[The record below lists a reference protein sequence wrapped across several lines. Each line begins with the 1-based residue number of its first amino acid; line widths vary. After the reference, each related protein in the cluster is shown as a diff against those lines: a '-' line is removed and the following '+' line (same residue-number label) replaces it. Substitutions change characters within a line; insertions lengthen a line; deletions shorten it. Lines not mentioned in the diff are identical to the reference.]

1 MASYTKQYNAL
12 LDWAKPFER
21 KMPYPLDST
30 SIFSSYADA
39 VKYALGDGSDSGKL
53 GGAAYVGQIITV
65 YEDSKVNVYA
75 IQEDRTLGP
84 IGGGSEAIEV
94 NKYYELLE
102 LNDVKLGQLAKV
114 LTVDTSEEYKDY
126 AAGLYIFNGTS
137 WDRLA
142 TSTGNVNEVEGLK
155 SRLESTESEV
165 SKIKTDIYGTD
176 DEGNSVLDVYTKSE
190 TDTAIS
196 TALNGY
202 VENGTLAETLEGYA
216 TDGELSSGLA
226 SKADASAL
234 ESFQNTVSSTY
245 ATKQELTEGLA
256 GKSDSTHTHDDKYA
270 SLAEFNG
277 LKETINNQ
285 AGKYFLKSLGDSS
298 DYAASYQLWQKVGEG
313 ENAVESAVEG
323 SALINIPKDMVVS
336 GGEVVDLADG
346 EVEGK
351 VAGTYIKL
359 TLANATNDV
368 LYIPAAKLDDTYS
381 GSTYINVEGYTIS
394 LNFESLSSALAESTA
409 FTNKYYTKEAFNT
422 EKEALE
428 TSLKGYADT
437 AAGNAKSEAIAD
449 TDEKLK
455 GYVQN
460 ATLNN
465 YVEKEVYN
473 AKVEELS
480 GDIAENT
487 EALESINAQL
497 NDEATGN
504 SALSAKIDNLNTE
517 LGKTNAAVGVNAGA
531 IETIN
536 GTIETLGNSVVKTVK
551 IGDNTYTPTDG
562 TVIIGL
568 ASEINDEN
576 KTLIPSVDAVSK
588 AIESVEVKINSSVTL
603 SVVENLPN
611 VEDAKENVV
620 YISGT
625 EGSRSESILIG
636 DSFYQLGSDVYA
648 TKDLASSDT
657 YENGYL
663 IKEGKAGLM
672 SAEDKSRLDA
682 IMAITS
688 SELNT
693 ILEA

>member
-39 VKYALGDGSDSGKL
+39 VKYASGDGSDSGKL

-94 NKYYELLE
+94 NKYYDLLE
-102 LNDVKLGQLAKV
+102 LTDVKLGQLAKV

-142 TSTGNVNEVEGLK
+142 TSTGNANEVEGLK

-176 DEGNSVLDVYTKSE
+176 TEGNSVLDVYTKSE

-226 SKADASAL
+226 SKADASVL

-245 ATKQELTEGLA
+245 ATKQQLADGLA
-256 GKSDSTHTHDDKYA
+256 GKSDSTHSHDDKYA

-277 LKETINNQ
+277 LKEAMGAQ

-298 DYAASYQLWQKVGEG
+298 EYAGSYQLWQKVGE
-313 ENAVESAVEG
+313 VESAVEG

-336 GGEVVDLADG
+336 GGEVVDLTDG

-351 VAGTYIKL
+351 AAGTYIKL

-368 LYIPAAKLDDTYS
+368 LYIPAAKLVDTYS

-394 LNFESLSSALAESTA
+394 LNFESLSSALADSTA

-422 EKEALE
+422 EKESLE
-428 TSLKGYADT
+428 NSLKGYADT
-437 AAGNAKSEAIAD
+437 AAGNAKTEAIAD

-465 YVEKEVYN
+465 YVESEVYN

-480 GDIAENT
+480 GDIAENA

-576 KTLIPSVDAVSK
+576 KALIPSVDAVSK

-688 SELNT
+688 GELNT

>member
-39 VKYALGDGSDSGKL
+39 VKYASGDGSDSGKL

-84 IGGGSEAIEV
+84 ISGGSEAIEV
-94 NKYYELLE
+94 NKYYDLLE
-102 LNDVKLGQLAKV
+102 LTDVKLGQLAKV

-142 TSTGNVNEVEGLK
+142 TSTGNANEVEGLK

-176 DEGNSVLDVYTKSE
+176 AEGNPVLDVYTKSE
-190 TDTAIS
+190 TDNAIS

-234 ESFQNTVSSTY
+234 ESFQNNVSSTY
-245 ATKQELTEGLA
+245 ATKQELADGLA
-256 GKSDSTHTHDDKYA
+256 GKSDSTHNHDDKYA

-277 LKETINNQ
+277 LKEAMGAQ

-298 DYAASYQLWQKVGEG
+298 EYAGSYQLWQKVGD
-313 ENAVESAVEG
+313 VESAVEG

-336 GGEVVDLADG
+336 GGEVVDLTDG

-351 VAGTYIKL
+351 AAGTYIKL

-368 LYIPAAKLDDTYS
+368 LYIPAAKLVDTYS

-394 LNFESLSSALAESTA
+394 LNFESLSSALADSTA

-422 EKEALE
+422 EKESLE
-428 TSLKGYADT
+428 NSLKGYADT
-437 AAGNAKSEAIAD
+437 AAGNAKTQAIAD

-473 AKVEELS
+473 AKIEELS
-480 GDIAENT
+480 GDIAENA
-487 EALESINAQL
+487 EALESVNSKL

-517 LGKTNAAVGVNAGA
+517 LGKTNDAVAVNAGA

-576 KTLIPSVDAVSK
+576 KVLIPSVDAVSK

-648 TKDLASSDT
+648 TKDLASSDI

-688 SELNT
+688 GELNT

>member
-39 VKYALGDGSDSGKL
+39 VKYASGDGSDSGKL

-75 IQEDRTLGP
+75 IQEDKSLGP

-94 NKYYELLE
+94 NKYYDLLE
-102 LNDVKLGQLAKV
+102 LTDVKLGQLAKV

-126 AAGLYIFNGTS
+126 STGLYIFNGTS
-137 WDRLA
+137 WDRLS

-155 SRLESTESEV
+155 SRLETTESEV

-176 DEGNSVLDVYTKSE
+176 AEGKTVLDVYTKTE
-190 TDTAIS
+190 TDTAIN

-202 VENGTLAETLEGYA
+202 VTSSVLGETLNGYA
-216 TDGELSSGLA
+216 TNDALTTGLA
-226 SKADASAL
+226 TKADSGAL
-234 ESFQNTVSSTY
+234 ESFQTTVSSTY
-245 ATKQELTEGLA
+245 ATKQELTDGLS
-256 GKSDSTHTHDDKYA
+256 GKADSTHNHDDKYA
-270 SLAEFNG
+270 QLSEFNS
-277 LKETINNQ
+277 LKEAIEAQ
-285 AGKYFLKSLGDSS
+285 PGKYFLKSLGDSS
-298 DYAASYQLWQKVGEG
+298 DYAASYQLWQKVGE
-313 ENAVESAVEG
+313 VESAVED

-336 GGEVVDLADG
+336 SGEVVTDP
-346 EVEGK
+346 EGQEP
-351 VAGTYIKL
+351 GTYIKL
-359 TLANATNDV
+359 TLANSANDI
-368 LYIPAAKLDDTYS
+368 LYIPATKLVDTYTGDS
-381 GSTYINVEGYTIS
+381 YINVSGYTIS
-394 LNFESLSSALAESTA
+394 LNFESLASSLAESTS
-409 FTNKYYTKEAFNT
+409 FTNKYYTKEAFNV
-422 EKEALE
+422 EKE
-428 TSLKGYADT
+428 SLVSSLQGYADT
-437 AAGNAKSEAIAD
+437 TAGNAKSGAIAD
-449 TDEKLK
+449 IDEKLK

-465 YVEKEVYN
+465 YVEGETYN
-473 AKVEELS
+473 AKVKEL
-480 GDIAENT
+480 GDAIVENK
-487 EALESINAQL
+487 EALESVNAKL

-504 SALSAKIDNLNTE
+504 SALSSKIDNLNTE
-517 LGKTNAAVGVNAGA
+517 LGKTNDAVAENAGA
-531 IETIN
+531 IDTIN

-551 IGDNTYTPTDG
+551 IGDNTYTPSEG

-576 KTLIPSVDAVSK
+576 KALIPSVDAVSK

-620 YISGT
+620 YISGA

-636 DSFYQLGSDVYA
+636 ETFYQLGSDVYA
-648 TKDLASSDT
+648 TKDLASSDV
-657 YENGYL
+657 YENGFL
-663 IKEGKAGLM
+663 IREGKAGLM
-672 SAEDKSRLDA
+672 SGEDKSRLDA

-688 SELNT
+688 TELNN
-693 ILEA
+693 ILES